1 MDALTDK
8 EGSEAIK
15 LYYELA
21 EDHLRLRELDAAQDY
36 FQKIIDISG
45 NKDSKLLA
53 KTYLGI
59 GKIQSV
65 RNQKQKAKDMLLEA
79 ENRAKDDETSVEIY

>member
-8 EGSEAIK
+8 EGKEAID
-15 LYYELA
+15 LYYKLG
-21 EDHLRLRELDAAQDY
+21 EDHMRLRELDAAQDY
-36 FQKIIDISG
+36 FQKIIDIRG
-45 NKDSKLLA
+45 NKDSNLLA

-79 ENRAKDDETSVEIY
+79 EKLRNDETSVEIY